1 MEITVG
7 IQSGHA
13 TPLVLNSIDGSEP
26 AFNIFHM
33 EGKHRKV
40 VVVGA
45 GPVGLAAAI
54 TLKSRNV
61 EVELIERGDRPGT
74 HSYALALHPKTL
86 SLLREWGVS
95 ADLERSSV
103 PISHLDFCDANGP
116 QFDLDIAK
124 VSGHDSGLLVVGQ
137 DHLEEALVRPL
148 EKAGVKLGWS
158 HRLSA
163 LKQDEDGVRLD
174 LEHLSEAMSG
184 YAMARLEWQVDKEM
198 QRQADFVIGA
208 DGHFSMVRRKLGIE
222 FPNVAPTQSFAVFE
236 FKTDFDHGNRA
247 RIVMGDEG
255 TSILWPLPGGYCRW
269 GFEIEESKAEQ
280 FSREKDRLFVQVGA
294 HGYRVLETE
303 MLQALIKERAPWFD
317 GSIGQFRWRM
327 IVRFEKRLAESF
339 GKGRVWLAG
348 DASHLA
354 APIGMQ
360 SMNLGVQE
368 GHLLG
373 NTMADV
379 LDGKASS
386 EQLQAYGDA
395 RLKEWRS
402 LMGIDTRVEAM
413 EKTHPLLAK
422 NVDRLLGC
430 IPASLDTLDSFADLL
445 GVKLVH
451 KE

>member
-1 MEITVG
+1 MKYPDG
-7 IQSGHA
+7 A
-13 TPLVLNSIDGSEP
+13 TPAGVNSIDAALKP
-26 AFNIFHM
+26 LDNQDM
-33 EGKHRKV
+33 EGKVHRKV

-54 TLKSRNV
+54 TLKARNID
-61 EVELIERGDRPGT
+61 VELVERDDRPGT
-74 HSYALALHPKTL
+74 HSYALALHPRTL

-95 ADLERSSV
+95 KVLEDSAVRV
-103 PISHLDFCDANGP
+103 SHLAFYDGEGP
-116 QFDLDIAK
+116 RFELDLARIE
-124 VSGHDSGLLVVGQ
+124 GHESGLLIAGQ

-148 EKAGVKLGWS
+148 EKAGVKLAWS
-158 HRLSA
+158 HRLST
-163 LKQDEDGVRLD
+163 LKQGDGGVH
-174 LEHLSEAMSG
+174 LELERLSEGMSG
-184 YAMARLEWQVDKEM
+184 YAMARLEWQVDKEL
-198 QRQADFVIGA
+198 QTQADYVIGA

-222 FPNVAPTQSFAVFE
+222 FPNVGPTQSFAVFE

-247 RIVMGDEG
+247 RIVMTEQG

-294 HGYRVLETE
+294 HGYHVLETQ

-339 GKGRVWLAG
+339 GKDRIWLAG
-348 DASHLA
+348 DAGHLA

-368 GHLLG
+368 GHILG
-373 NTMADV
+373 DIIADI
-379 LDGKASS
+379 LDGKQGHDTLD
-386 EQLQAYGDA
+386 EYGSG

-402 LMGIDTRVEAM
+402 LMGLDAKLRATADTD
-413 EKTHPLLAK
+413 PFLAK
-422 NVDRLLGC
+422 NADRLMEC
-430 IPASLDTLDSFADLL
+430 IPASMDTLASFADLL
-445 GVKLVH
+445 GMEIVPV
-451 KE
+451 E